1 MRSSSPSC
9 ISQPDLASVE
19 HWPVSMPEKYQE
31 AGQPPGL
38 PGIYTETL
46 ARLYATQGLYEQA
59 LMIYRQLL
67 QRQPENQELL
77 SIIATVEQCLAEAT
91 TPGTAGRK
99 PPSAS
104 RELSRRART
113 RSHLVVAH
121 LERWLAQLRR
131 QYQG

>member
-1 MRSSSPSC
+1 MS
-9 ISQPDLASVE
+9 
-19 HWPVSMPEKYQE
+19 EKHQE
-31 AGQPPGL
+31 AGQPPEL

-59 LMIYRQLL
+59 LTIYRQLL

-77 SIIATVEQCLAEAT
+77 RTIATVEQCMAGAT
-91 TPGTAGRK
+91 APETGGGE

-104 RELSRRART
+104 REQSRRAR
-113 RSHLVVAH
+113 RRVHQVVAH

-131 QYQG
+131 QRQC

>member
-1 MRSSSPSC
+1 MS
-9 ISQPDLASVE
+9 
-19 HWPVSMPEKYQE
+19 EKHQE

-59 LMIYRQLL
+59 LTIYRQLF

-77 SIIATVEQCLAEAT
+77 RTIAAVEQCMAGAT
-91 TPGTAGRK
+91 VPGAGEGAL
-99 PPSAS
+99 PSAS
-104 RELSRRART
+104 REQSRKART
-113 RSHLVVAH
+113 SARQVVVH

-131 QYQG
+131 QRQC

>member
-1 MRSSSPSC
+1 MS
-9 ISQPDLASVE
+9 
-19 HWPVSMPEKYQE
+19 EKHQE

-46 ARLYATQGLYEQA
+46 ARLYAAQGLYEQA
-59 LMIYRQLL
+59 LTIYRQVF

-77 SIIATVEQCLAEAT
+77 RTIATVEQCMAGAT
-91 TPGTAGRK
+91 ASGTGGEE

-104 RELSRRART
+104 REQSRRART
-113 RSHLVVAH
+113 SARQVVIH

-131 QYQG
+131 QRQC